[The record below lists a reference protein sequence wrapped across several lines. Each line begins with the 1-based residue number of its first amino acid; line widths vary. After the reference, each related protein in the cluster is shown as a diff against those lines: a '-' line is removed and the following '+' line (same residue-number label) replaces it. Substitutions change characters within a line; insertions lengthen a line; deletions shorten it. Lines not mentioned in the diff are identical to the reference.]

1 MQTFWRF
8 ANVSEQGAECL
19 NKLVN
24 GNQQGGIVRET
35 ARKRKHSKVATDE
48 RLASSR
54 LIRTDSDTPRKR
66 PRNTSSDMTPAIE
79 QDAST
84 SGEHLPHSARFQ
96 AGNRLENTGNFN
108 RSPDASAGATAS
120 SLVTG
125 TYEDM
130 QSATVQDASTSGEGP
145 PPGTDTPT
153 AFECPICLDTSFRQ
167 DQIKR
172 LRCSHV
178 FHQSCIDKW
187 LYNNRSCP
195 LCRALYRR
203 LRAHRNRRHNRNRRP
218 RRNRRLL
225 L

>member
-1 MQTFWRF
+1 MNLKDIPLILYMHLPFLRQI
-8 ANVSEQGAECL
+8 VG
-19 NKLVN
+19 
-24 GNQQGGIVRET
+24 GGIVRES

-48 RLASSR
+48 RLASSG

-66 PRNTSSDMTPAIE
+66 PRNTSSDITPAIE

-84 SGEHLPHSARFQ
+84 SGQHLPNTRFQ
-96 AGNRLENTGNFN
+96 AGNRLENTGNLD
-108 RSPDASAGATAS
+108 RYPEASAGTPAS
-120 SLVTG
+120 SVVTG
-125 TYEDM
+125 TDEDT
-130 QSATVQDASTSGEGP
+130 QSATVQDASTSGEGQ
-145 PPGTDTPT
+145 PPGTDIPT

-195 LCRALYRR
+195 LCRAPYRR